1 MNNKIGENNLYSNSL
16 VGEQLTKLPLLLSMP
31 IHFGALVLETTNCC
45 NSKCGICYQSAG
57 AEGRDR
63 INLSAAKRAIED
75 SAVLE
80 NVDSRLHIAGGEA
93 FLLPKDCFDLFRT
106 AREAGYTLISATSN
120 CFWASTLDKARM
132 MCEKASDSGLNYM
145 EISWDFWHGE
155 YMPAEAVNNCLIAC
169 REFGIVTNV
178 RLLTTKSHDME
189 ESIVR
194 LDPDILRLASNIT
207 SGPVIGTGRASE
219 VLKKKEFFPARMG
232 INGSCHSILN
242 LTINVHGEVFPCCA
256 GFDICRE
263 CAFGNINN
271 TSIKDIV
278 LRMNSDP
285 LLRRLVFLGPS
296 SFLPLLKKSGVEV
309 KKCATFCELCT
320 QMFSD
325 EKIRK
330 VIMDYVKKD
339 QSKKNEN
346 DDDLLHNQ
354 GRS

>member
-1 MNNKIGENNLYSNSL
+1 MYQDSL
-16 VGEQLTKLPLLLSMP
+16 VREQLAKLPLLLSMP
-31 IHFGALVLETTNCC
+31 IHFGSLVLETTNCC

-93 FLLPKDCFDLFRT
+93 FLFPKDCFDLFRT

-120 CFWASTLDKARM
+120 CFWGSTLDKARM

-155 YMPAEAVNNCLIAC
+155 YMSAAAVGNCLTAC

-178 RLLTTKSHDME
+178 RLLTTKSHNIE
-189 ESIVR
+189 ESIVK
-194 LDPDILRLASNIT
+194 LDPEALSLASNIT

-219 VLKKKEFFPARMG
+219 ILEKDEFFPARLGMKG
-232 INGSCHSILN
+232 ACHPMLN
-242 LTINVHGEVFPCCA
+242 LTVNVHGEVFPCCA

-278 LRMNSDP
+278 LRMNNDP
-285 LLRRLVFLGPS
+285 LLRRLVYLGPS
-296 SFLPLLKKSGVEV
+296 SFLPLLKKCGIEV
-309 KKCATFCELCT
+309 KKCTTFCELCT

-325 EKIRK
+325 EKIRN
-330 VIMDYVKKD
+330 VIMSYVKKD
-339 QSKKNEN
+339 RMDEN
-346 DDDLLHNQ
+346 DDELLCN